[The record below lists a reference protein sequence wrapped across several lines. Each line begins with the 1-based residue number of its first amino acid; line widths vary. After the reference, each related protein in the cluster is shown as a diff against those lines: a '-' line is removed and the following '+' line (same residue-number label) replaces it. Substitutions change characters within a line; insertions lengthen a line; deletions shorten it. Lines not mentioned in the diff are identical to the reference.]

1 MWYRFLKSEE
11 NEDEAVYE
19 YSYEKHE
26 PTGILVFNKDDEEIW
41 FLKLAD
47 GDDGTQIYRFGGAF
61 KREMKEKN
69 FPDKVVLAFG

>member
-11 NEDEAVYE
+11 NNDEVVYD
-19 YSYEKHE
+19 YSYEKDE

-47 GDDGTQIYRFGGAF
+47 GDDGTQINRFGGALR
-61 KREMKEKN
+61 REIKAKN
-69 FPDKVVLAFG
+69 FPEKLFLAFG